1 MLTSCYITR
10 ISALL
15 GIGEEDKRE
24 RMEEGR
30 ERTWKKEEKVIG
42 QLMVCSNQRSMK
54 REVAVLE
61 ESVNRENEQTKKI

>member
-15 GIGEEDKRE
+15 GIGEEDK
-24 RMEEGR
+24 R